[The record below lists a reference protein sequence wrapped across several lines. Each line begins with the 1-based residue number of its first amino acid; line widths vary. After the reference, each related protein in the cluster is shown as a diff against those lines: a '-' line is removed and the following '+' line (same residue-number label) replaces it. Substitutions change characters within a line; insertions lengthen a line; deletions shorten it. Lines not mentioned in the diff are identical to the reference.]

1 MDLLF
6 SQAMCH
12 CDSRLF
18 FSCKPLIE
26 MQSMTRTILSVFSAV
41 LLCAHSVCALSADS
55 TSSTNTAVSDQQI
68 RTQVEAKRDQLSG
81 ADKIN
86 PAQQQSSSSLLEAPV
101 DTDDAPAQAQR
112 P

>member
-1 MDLLF
+1 MF
-6 SQAMCH
+6 SVQYFCARTVSAH
-12 CDSRLF
+12 CQRTQLPAQI
-18 FSCKPLIE
+18 PLCPI
-26 MQSMTRTILSVFSAV
+26 
-41 LLCAHSVCALSADS
+41 
-55 TSSTNTAVSDQQI
+55 QQI

>member
-1 MDLLF
+1 M
-6 SQAMCH
+6 
-12 CDSRLF
+12 
-18 FSCKPLIE
+18 
-26 MQSMTRTILSVFSAV
+26 LSVFSAV
-41 LLCAHSVCALSADS
+41 LLCAQSALTFAADS
-55 TSSTNTAVSDQQI
+55 TSSTPATGSDQQI

-86 PAQQQSSSSLLEAPV
+86 PAQQQSSSSLLVDAPV

>member
-1 MDLLF
+1 M
-6 SQAMCH
+6 
-12 CDSRLF
+12 
-18 FSCKPLIE
+18 
-26 MQSMTRTILSVFSAV
+26 LSVFSAV
-41 LLCAHSVCALSADS
+41 LLCAHSACALSADS

-81 ADKIN
+81 ADKIK

-101 DTDDAPAQAQR
+101 NTDDAPAQAQR